1 MHMCSADHP
10 YQQRRVLSCKLAKS
24 SFRAL
29 HPITVH
35 CTVLCVVLRG
45 QCRSKTA
52 PHLFILSCDSTTDY
66 STGATSIT
74 TSALCEAQSVWEF
87 DAWMSVIDPHKCNR
101 SGIVPSSSDEQIADI
116 ELQERP
122 NRYHTQ

>member
-1 MHMCSADHP
+1 MCRHP
-10 YQQRRVLSCKLAKS
+10 IWRLGEGASQ
-24 SFRAL
+24 
-29 HPITVH
+29 PITVH
-35 CTVLCVVLRG
+35 CTVLWG
-45 QCRSKTA
+45 QRRSKTA
-52 PHLFILSCDSTTDY
+52 PHLFILSCDSTTEAD
-66 STGATSIT
+66 SNTGATATSTT
-74 TSALCEAQSVWEF
+74 TSVLCEAQSVWEF